1 MNILITGAT
10 GFVGQ
15 HLAQYLAETTEYT
28 IHGTHYGPT
37 VLREDMQPYF
47 AAIHDLDVRDE
58 QAVHDLL
65 GELLPVRI
73 YHLAAQSS
81 PHVSFSKPW
90 MTLETNIRG
99 TLNLFEVVKQLGLV
113 ETRIINTSSA
123 GVYGIVQPEDLP
135 LKETHRFNPGSPYD
149 VSKIAQDLLGTQ
161 YAKAYDMPIVGARAF
176 NHTGAGQDQHF
187 ALPNFAMQIA
197 RIERGLAEPI
207 LRVGNLTAERDYLD
221 VRDVVRAY
229 VALGEKGKAGQVYN
243 ICSGHSHSMQS
254 FVNKLIQMATIKIQI
269 EVDEAR
275 FRPIDLPRLVGDN
288 SALRKVTDWKPYFS
302 IDEMLSAVLEDCR
315 VRVANEQS

>member
-15 HLAQYLAETTEYT
+15 HLAEHLAETTDYT

-37 VLREDMQPYF
+37 VLRDEMAPYF

-81 PHVSFSKPW
+81 PHVSFKKPW

-99 TLNLFEVVKQLGLV
+99 TLNIFEAVRQLGLT
-113 ETRIINTSSA
+113 ETRIVNTSSA
-123 GVYGIVQPEDLP
+123 GVYGVVQPDDLP
-135 LKETHRFNPGSPYD
+135 LKESQNFNPGSPYD
-149 VSKIAQDLLGTQ
+149 VSKIAQDLLGSQ
-161 YAKAYDMPIVGARAF
+161 YAKAYEMPIVGARAF
-176 NHTGAGQDQHF
+176 NHTGTGQDEHF

-197 RIERGLAEPI
+197 RIEQGLAEPI
-207 LRVGNLTAERDYLD
+207 LRVGNLAAERDYLD

-229 VALGEKGKAGQVYN
+229 VAIGEKGKFGDVYN

-254 FVNKLIQMATIKIQI
+254 FVDKLIQRATTKIQI

-288 SALRKVTDWKPYFS
+288 NALRKATGWKPYYS
-302 IDEMLSAVLEDCR
+302 IDDMLYAVLEDCR
-315 VRVANEQS
+315 QRVSNAQN